1 MLVLSRGPQ
10 APLSLG
16 ALFII
21 WNRQD
26 LPGCV
31 SMKPGCGRVV
41 HLADRC
47 SVSMRSFPSSLNVA
61 PEYRLSYVDAEKPSY
76 HHLKTLFPPYLT
88 DCENWDLA
96 SFIKTDAAS
105 AVKSLQSCPTLC
117 DAIDGSPPGSPIPG
131 TLQARTLEWVTRQL

>member
-1 MLVLSRGPQ
+1 MDCVWNLEADGCNPQMLVLSRGPQ

-76 HHLKTLFPPYLT
+76 HHLKTLFFPPISLT
-88 DCENWDLA
+88 VRTGTWPHSSRLLLLLLL
-96 SFIKTDAAS
+96 SRFS
-105 AVKSLQSCPTLC
+105 RVQLC
-117 DAIDGSPPGSPIPG
+117 
-131 TLQARTLEWVTRQL
+131 VTP